1 MNERFLI
8 ATLCGLALLSTVG
21 ASLPYPMLAPLFADG
36 SIHGLNSFLGLP
48 PKLLLGIALMINPL
62 GLLIGSAVLGPL
74 SDGFGRRR
82 TLLLTTVGAAL
93 GHLLT
98 AVAMVMESY
107 LLFLAAR
114 FFTGLLEGNGAI
126 MRALVIERVTGR
138 LRNHA
143 LSWLNGSFN
152 LGWLVGPLLG
162 GFTMTLGAE
171 VPFGIAAL
179 ALLLGTLC
187 VFLTIP
193 ATPPP
198 THGLRWWTVA
208 RERHALTLLR
218 HAPLRTLFIIH
229 LGYCCGVASLYEYF
243 PLWLVDVGGYDARQ
257 ISIVNMGMCALM
269 TTAALFAGHAS
280 IVEGPPARRLVRRR
294 GRHRDPVRW
303 LWQPVD
309 RHRRHHPVRRTAR
322 VLQHGPANLGGR
334 RICSPRP
341 GFGDGPAVDHLLPGQ
356 YPDGASRGRAHAD
369 RHKAGADRWRRAGG
383 VGLGGAAAL
392 ERTQRASGTGGLM
405 NTSQC
410 LLMQVAWLEK
420 SHTIQTVSS

>member
-1 MNERFLI
+1 MNQRFLI
-8 ATLCGLALLSTVG
+8 LTLCGLALLSTVG

-36 SIHGLNSFLGLP
+36 SVHGLNSFFGLP

-62 GLLIGSAVLGPL
+62 GLLLGSAVLGPL

-82 TLLLTTVGAAL
+82 ALLLTTVGAAI

-114 FFTGLLEGNGAI
+114 FFTGLLEGNGAV
-126 MRALVIERVTGR
+126 MRALVIERIKGPM
-138 LRNHA
+138 RNHA

-171 VPFGIAAL
+171 VPFGIAAV

-187 VFLTIP
+187 VFQTIP
-193 ATPPP
+193 ATPAA

-218 HAPLRTLFIIH
+218 HGPLRTLFIVH

-257 ISIVNMGMCALM
+257 ISLVNMGMCALM

-280 IVEGPPARRLVRRR
+280 LVEGRRRAAWYAAVGATAILCVGFGNLWIGIAGIVLFGVPHAFYNTALQTWAADEFAAHGQGSVMALLSTIFCLANILMALLGAVLTLIDTRLVLVVGGILAAWASVALRRWSMR
-294 GRHRDPVRW
+294 ST
-303 LWQPVD
+303 
-309 RHRRHHPVRRTAR
+309 HP
-322 VLQHGPANLGGR
+322 Q
-334 RICSPRP
+334 
-341 GFGDGPAVDHLLPGQ
+341 
-356 YPDGASRGRAHAD
+356 
-369 RHKAGADRWRRAGG
+369 
-383 VGLGGAAAL
+383 L
-392 ERTQRASGTGGLM
+392 ETP
-405 NTSQC
+405 
-410 LLMQVAWLEK
+410 
-420 SHTIQTVSS
+420 

>member
-280 IVEGPPARRLVRRR
+280 IVEGR
-294 GRHRDPVRW
+294 
-303 LWQPVD
+303 
-309 RHRRHHPVRRTAR
+309 
-322 VLQHGPANLGGR
+322 
-334 RICSPRP
+334 
-341 GFGDGPAVDHLLPGQ
+341 
-356 YPDGASRGRAHAD
+356 
-369 RHKAGADRWRRAGG
+369 RRAGWYAAVGATAILCVGFGNLWIGIAGIILFGAPHAFYNTALQTWAADEFAAHGQGSVMALLSTIFCLANILMALLGAVLTLIDTRLVLIVGG
-383 VGLGGAAAL
+383 VLAAWASVAL
-392 ERTQRASGTGGLM
+392 RRWSARSAHPVLEAS
-405 NTSQC
+405 
-410 LLMQVAWLEK
+410 
-420 SHTIQTVSS
+420 